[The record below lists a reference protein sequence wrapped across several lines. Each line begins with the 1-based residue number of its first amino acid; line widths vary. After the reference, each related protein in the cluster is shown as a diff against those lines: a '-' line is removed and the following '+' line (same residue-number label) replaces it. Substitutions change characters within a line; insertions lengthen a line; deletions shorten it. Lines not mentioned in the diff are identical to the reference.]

1 MKRKI
6 FLLMGII
13 LAFSLGLSACGQKDI
28 GEAKAKEIALKYINQ
43 VFEADETEA
52 VATREQ
58 MECYTDQAGAL
69 ATSGD
74 SEFSARWV
82 YFVRVKMAETMT
94 KYEAYVVASTGE
106 VIYAN
111 QHSVNIIMSDEQ
123 RDQAEKLY
131 SEETIWGEKHTEA
144 FQALHLACYDWA
156 IANLGEPRPIVL
168 EADSGQMP
176 DGAVQREFT
185 GEFYVVTRD
194 GRVYAL
200 SMSWPSLQV
209 LSISLI
215 SES

>member
-1 MKRKI
+1 MMKKRTLI
-6 FLLMGII
+6 VLTCV
-13 LAFSLGLSACGQKDI
+13 AFVLCGCSPRLVS
-28 GEAKAKEIALKYINQ
+28 EAKAKEIALKYINQ
-43 VFEADETEA
+43 VFDADETEA

-131 SEETIWGEKHTEA
+131 SEETIWGEKHAEA

-156 IANLGEPRPIVL
+156 IANLEEPRPIVL
-168 EADSGQMP
+168 EANSGQMP

-185 GEFYVVTRD
+185 GGYYVVTRD